1 MWIEAHIN
9 KFKWMVAYCPKEGY
23 IYILSP
29 PYVLKRVLHYDILI
43 QFPASVHLLCN
54 ACSPGIFEAHGKNT
68 DSGYRSLPGHT
79 QIKEFVFFVLLIL
92 CVQVNKPHEAQYMFA
107 WAQLFPKFS
116 KAKQKS
122 KLRNINEKLNLSGGL
137 CGCHIN
143 MCSLFLRNSH
153 YYIISS
159 LCS

>member
-1 MWIEAHIN
+1 MN
-9 KFKWMVAYCPKEGY
+9 GS
-23 IYILSP
+23 ILS
-29 PYVLKRVLHYDILI
+29 KRRTYLHIISTICTEMGASLWHSDP
-43 QFPASVHLLCN
+43 FPSKCPSLMQCLLTRDLWG
-54 ACSPGIFEAHGKNT
+54 SWKKNT
-68 DSGYRSLPGHT
+68 DSGYRGLPGHT
-79 QIKEFVFFVLLIL
+79 QIKEFVFFVLLML
-92 CVQVNKPHEAQYMFA
+92 CVWLNKPHEAQYMFA
-107 WAQLFPKFS
+107 WVQLFPKFS